1 MAAAVAPWKQ
11 QVMQRGASLYVG
23 DLDPEVTEADLRA
36 AFYHVGPVS
45 SLRLCR
51 CCLTGKSLCYSYVN
65 FYSHAQALDF
75 ESLFIYSASR
85 ALGLL
90 NHANLKGKPMRIMWC
105 QRDPF
110 ARKTGFANLF
120 VKNLDFSI
128 SSSCLESIFSKYG
141 TILSCKVA
149 EENGRSKGFG
159 FVQFDS
165 KDSALAAQ
173 TALHDTMLGGKKL
186 YVCKFV
192 KKTERTAAAPC
203 EVFTNLYVKNLD
215 ETMTEDGLKDMFS
228 VIGDVSSVAIMMD
241 HEGKSKGFGF
251 VNFKSP
257 DDAKRAVDVMNGSV
271 VGSKTLF
278 VGKAQRKSE
287 RKMILKQEY
296 RDFYNRI
303 TENLRASNLY
313 VKNLNVDI
321 DDKRLEEVFS
331 AYGKILSVKV
341 MCHDDGT
348 SKQFGFVC
356 FASPEAA
363 NKALVALNGVLL
375 EGKILH
381 VAKAQFKKDHHQER
395 HNFSEQNQPQFFYP
409 SNCNI
414 ASSAIHPL
422 HFNFDRPP
430 QLPILHHPMLYQHFG
445 ANFGVQHPFMA
456 PNYQQ
461 KFSTYM
467 PVAETEKHLG
477 STFNT
482 RDKSCQQHSLK
493 FATSNFS
500 NRDLKLG
507 SAGGQKLDS
516 EKKGGK
522 KGAAGE
528 NITTGSP
535 SAKCLPAAKSTD
547 STVPSLTLGI
557 FFNPL
562 KDTRRPLEMIKLNVT
577 EF

>member
-1 MAAAVAPWKQ
+1 MAEAVAPWKQ
-11 QVMQRGASLYVG
+11 QVLQRGASLYVG
-23 DLDPEVTEADLRA
+23 DLDPEVTETDLRA
-36 AFYHVGPVS
+36 AFYHVGPIS

-65 FYSHAQALDF
+65 FYSRAQ
-75 ESLFIYSASR
+75 ASR

-90 NHANLKGKPMRIMWC
+90 NHTNLKGKPMRIMWC

-110 ARKTGFANLF
+110 SRKTGFANLF

-128 SSSCLESIFSKYG
+128 SSSCLESIFSMYG

-165 KDSALAAQ
+165 QDSALAAQ

-192 KKTERTAAAPC
+192 KKTERREAAPC

-228 VIGDVSSVAIMMD
+228 VIGDVSSAAIMMD

-257 DDAKRAVDVMNGSV
+257 DDAKKAVDVINGSV

-296 RDFYNRI
+296 KDYNRSN
-303 TENLRASNLY
+303 EKLRASNLY

-331 AYGKILSVKV
+331 AYGKILSAKV
-341 MCHDDGT
+341 MCHNDGT
-348 SKQFGFVC
+348 SRQFGFVC
-356 FASPEAA
+356 FASPEEA
-363 NKALVALNGVLL
+363 NKALVALHGVLL

-381 VAKAQFKKDHHQER
+381 VAKAQCKKDHHQER

-414 ASSAIHPL
+414 VSSAIHPL

-430 QLPILHHPMLYQHFG
+430 QLPFLHRPMFCQQFG
-445 ANFGVQHPFMA
+445 ANFGVQHPFM
-456 PNYQQ
+456 PQIYQQ

-467 PVAETEKHLG
+467 PTAEIFLG
-477 STFNT
+477 SKFNT
-482 RDKSCQQHSLK
+482 RDKPYQQHSLK

-516 EKKGGK
+516 KKKGGK
-522 KGAAGE
+522 RGAAGE
-528 NITTGSP
+528 NISTGSP
-535 SAKCLPAAKSTD
+535 STKCLPAAKSTD
-547 STVPSLTLGI
+547 STVINFGNLLQPIVKKLQETHQKALGNDQI
-557 FFNPL
+557 
-562 KDTRRPLEMIKLNVT
+562 ECH
-577 EF
+577 

>member
-1 MAAAVAPWKQ
+1 MAEAVAPWKQ
-11 QVMQRGASLYVG
+11 QVLQRGASLYVG
-23 DLDPEVTEADLRA
+23 DLDPEVTETDLRA
-36 AFYHVGPVS
+36 AFYHVGPIS

-51 CCLTGKSLCYSYVN
+51 CCLTGKYEDLGFSFLGSVLLRGFCFGYLLTSSLS
-65 FYSHAQALDF
+65 F
-75 ESLFIYSASR
+75 FISASR

-90 NHANLKGKPMRIMWC
+90 NHTNLKGKPMRIMWC

-110 ARKTGFANLF
+110 SRKTGFANLF

-128 SSSCLESIFSKYG
+128 SSSCLESIFSMYG

-165 KDSALAAQ
+165 QDSALAAQ

-186 YVCKFV
+186 RLKR
-192 KKTERTAAAPC
+192 EAAPC

-228 VIGDVSSVAIMMD
+228 VIGDVSSAAIMMD

-257 DDAKRAVDVMNGSV
+257 DDAKKAVDVINGSV

-296 RDFYNRI
+296 KDYNRSN
-303 TENLRASNLY
+303 EKLRASNLY

-331 AYGKILSVKV
+331 AYGKILSAKV
-341 MCHDDGT
+341 MCHNDGT
-348 SKQFGFVC
+348 SRQFGFVC
-356 FASPEAA
+356 FASPEEA
-363 NKALVALNGVLL
+363 NKALVALHGVLL

-381 VAKAQFKKDHHQER
+381 VAKAQCKKDHHQER

-414 ASSAIHPL
+414 VSSAIHPL
-422 HFNFDRPP
+422 HFNFDLPP
-430 QLPILHHPMLYQHFG
+430 QLPFLHRPMFCQQFG
-445 ANFGVQHPFMA
+445 ANFGVQHPFM
-456 PNYQQ
+456 PQIYQQ
-461 KFSTYM
+461 KFSTY
-467 PVAETEKHLG
+467 
-477 STFNT
+477 
-482 RDKSCQQHSLK
+482 SLK

-516 EKKGGK
+516 KKKGGK
-522 KGAAGE
+522 RGAAGE
-528 NITTGSP
+528 NISTGSP
-535 SAKCLPAAKSTD
+535 STKCLPAAKSH
-547 STVPSLTLGI
+547 
-557 FFNPL
+557 
-562 KDTRRPLEMIKLNVT
+562 
-577 EF
+577 